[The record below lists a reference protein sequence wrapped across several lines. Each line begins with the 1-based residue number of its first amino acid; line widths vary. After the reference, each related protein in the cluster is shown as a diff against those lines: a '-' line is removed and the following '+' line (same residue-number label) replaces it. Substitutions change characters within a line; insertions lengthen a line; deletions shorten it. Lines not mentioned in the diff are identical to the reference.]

1 MIWQN
6 ASFIILRDV
15 MGVNAKLSNALFY
28 DLALHLQE
36 DIKRQEPVA
45 ENNGT
50 RPAKF
55 AAYLAFWLRKVKPV
69 SNAFYV
75 STAQKYGGRPPVY
88 EEIVDINEKLAI
100 RLAFT
105 YLRAFNEMGD
115 LKIHVDGRDRK
126 IRYDKAIFRKEVRD
140 FCHQK
145 LGNDGKDVLETLITD
160 MRYRTFGPH
169 HLEHLF
175 DQFVFRLYSKAGLE
189 SEAQANAAD

>member
-1 MIWQN
+1 
-6 ASFIILRDV
+6 
-15 MGVNAKLSNALFY
+15 MGVSARLSNALFY
-28 DLALHLQE
+28 DLAFHLRE
-36 DIKRQEPVA
+36 DLDRQERLA
-45 ENNGT
+45 ENGI
-50 RPAKF
+50 RPAKH

-75 STAQKYGGRPPVY
+75 STTQEYEGLPPVY

-105 YLRAFNEMGD
+105 YLESFNEMER
-115 LKIHVDGRDRK
+115 LEIHVDGRDRK
-126 IRYDKAIFRKEVRD
+126 IKYNKTIFQKEIKD

-175 DQFVFRLYSKAGLE
+175 DQFVFRLSMQAGLK
-189 SEAQANAAD
+189 SEAQAAAD